1 MLHRPGGSKVTWYS
15 CGPTVYDAAHI
26 GHARTYVCTDIVRRV
41 LEDVL
46 ALEVDFA
53 MGVTDVDDKI
63 IARAQA
69 TGFREWHDM
78 ERMVRG
84 LEDDFFADLD
94 ALHVRRPTAVLRVTE
109 HIPDIIRYIEAILRA
124 GRAYV
129 APDGVYFDVVACGD
143 AYLHFKERGLPG
155 MATAR
160 PLDADAAS
168 EQAPLP
174 SDEAEPAGAPGSFK
188 RDPRDFALWK
198 VLKRPGEEP
207 GWASPW
213 GLGRPG
219 WHIECSAVTHA
230 YFGPRLDLH
239 SGGVDLKFPHHTNEV
254 AQCAAHNCADHADW
268 VAHWLHTGHLYIEG
282 RKMSKSLKNF
292 VSIREYLAAGYSSQ
306 PAADFRVFCLQH
318 KYHSSVHF
326 SRKCIEDAAAY
337 RRKIEGFV
345 SLVDTVAT
353 GRQQAHPGGGAGP
366 GAAAG
371 AARRPT
377 DESRKLLAYLSSTRT
392 EVRRA
397 LLHDFDT
404 PEVLRF
410 VSYLVGEGTLYASA
424 VANRPAEPL
433 EPLLGVAH
441 YVADLLGKLGVPVGA
456 RTAISVAEG
465 VSDASVGG
473 PSASA
478 AQVLQ
483 TMVAFRTKVRASAL
497 KGFKGL
503 KAASTKSLA
512 APDVTAAAATM
523 SDGAVGAGEALKEVL
538 EACDWLRDTAC
549 PAVGVQIDD
558 VSDKLSAIKSA
569 KK

>member
-1 MLHRPGGSKVTWYS
+1 MVLRVARPLPSLWAAHPLRLARRWHASSSSSASASSAAVSSSGNPLGPLLDRPRGSTVTWYS

-46 ALEVDFA
+46 ALEVNFA

-69 TGFREWHDM
+69 TGLREWREM

-109 HIPDIIRYIEAILRA
+109 HVADIIRYIEAIVRA

-129 APDGVYFDVVACGD
+129 VPDGVYFDVAACGD
-143 AYLHFKERGLPG
+143 AYLYFKERGLPD
-155 MATAR
+155 MATAK
-160 PLDADAAS
+160 PADAD
-168 EQAPLP
+168 QVL
-174 SDEAEPAGAPGSFK
+174 SDEATEAAGSFK

-292 VSIREYLAAGYSSQ
+292 ISIREYLAAGYSTQ
-306 PAADFRVFCLQH
+306 PATDFRLFCLQH

-326 SRKCIEDAAAY
+326 SRRCIEDAVAY
-337 RRKIEGFV
+337 RRKVEGFL
-345 SLVDTVAT
+345 SLTHTVAA
-353 GRQQAHPGGGAGP
+353 GRQQVPAEADVGAEG
-366 GAAAG
+366 G

-377 DESRKLLAYLSSTRT
+377 DASRKLQEYLSTTRAA
-392 EVRRA
+392 VHRA

-404 PEVLRF
+404 PEALRF
-410 VSYLVGEGTLYASA
+410 VSYVVGEGTQYASA
-424 VANRPAEPL
+424 VANKPSEPL
-433 EPLLGVAH
+433 EPLLAVAH
-441 YVADLLGKLGVPVGA
+441 YVADLLGKLGV
-456 RTAISVAEG
+456 
-465 VSDASVGG
+465 SVGG
-473 PSASA
+473 TAAAATAAVAGPAAVPDASGPGAVQEASA

-483 TMVAFRTKVRASAL
+483 TLVAFRAKVRASRFTRAHM
-497 KGFKGL
+497 GH
-503 KAASTKSLA
+503 
-512 APDVTAAAATM
+512 
-523 SDGAVGAGEALKEVL
+523 
-538 EACDWLRDTAC
+538 
-549 PAVGVQIDD
+549 
-558 VSDKLSAIKSA
+558 
-569 KK
+569 